1 MAALISFYDWLTKQK
16 SLRTALGAFAREL
29 TRDAAFPRD
38 AATLEAVLEHLRT
51 LPKTTPQTLA
61 VARTAYR
68 TYERSQ
74 EAAPRG

>member
-1 MAALISFYDWLTKQK
+1 MAALMSFYDWLTKQK
-16 SLRTALGAFAREL
+16 SLRTALGGFARDS

-38 AATLEAVLEHLRT
+38 VATLEALLEYLRT

-68 TYERSQ
+68 TYQRSQ
-74 EAAPRG
+74 ESAPRS